1 MSDKIE
7 LAAPR
12 IDFDAVK
19 SFCELFPVT
28 TSDQYLLASNEL
40 ITLKKKR
47 NEVVEFFAEMKSS
60 AYATWKVIV
69 AREKFFTD
77 KIDQFETILKKKML
91 SFKTEQDRIQRET
104 QMRLQAEA
112 NVKADAERKKLL
124 ANAKQ
129 NERRGNELNAEMY
142 KNAAENVTAPAV
154 VIENTT
160 PKAAGI
166 STREVWKAE
175 VTDKQAFIAAV
186 AANPG
191 LLQFIQVDCA
201 GMVRQGWR
209 ECSGVRF
216 WKEAVLS
223 ARG

>member
-1 MSDKIE
+1 MPDKIE
-7 LAAPR
+7 LATPR

-19 SFCELFPVT
+19 SFCESFPVT

-47 NEVVEFFAEMKSS
+47 NEVVDFFVEMKSS
-60 AYATWKVIV
+60 AYATWKAIV

-77 KIDQFETILKKKML
+77 KIDQFETILKKRML

-112 NVKADAERKKLL
+112 NAKADAERKKLL

-142 KNAAENVTAPAV
+142 KNAAENVTASAV
-154 VIENTT
+154 VIENIT

-175 VTDKQAFIAAV
+175 VIDKQAFIAAV

-209 ECSGVRF
+209 ECNGMRF

>member
-19 SFCELFPVT
+19 SFCESFPVT
-28 TSDQYLLASNEL
+28 NSEQYLLASNEL
-40 ITLKKKR
+40 ITLKNKR

-60 AYATWKVIV
+60 AYATWKAIV

-112 NVKADAERKKLL
+112 NARADAERKKLL
-124 ANAKQ
+124 ANARQ

-142 KNAAENVTAPAV
+142 KNAAESVTAPV
-154 VIENTT
+154 VVVATAL

-175 VTDKQAFIAAV
+175 VINKQAFIAAV

-209 ECSGVRF
+209 ECDGVRF
-216 WKEAVLS
+216 FKETVLS

>member
-12 IDFDAVK
+12 IDFDSVK
-19 SFCELFPVT
+19 NFCESFPVT
-28 TSDQYLLASNEL
+28 NSEQYLLASNEL

-60 AYATWKVIV
+60 AYATWKAIV

-112 NVKADAERKKLL
+112 NARADAERKKLL
-124 ANAKQ
+124 ANARQ

-142 KNAAENVTAPAV
+142 KNAAESVTAPV
-154 VIENTT
+154 VVVATAL

-209 ECSGVRF
+209 ECDGVRF
-216 WKEAVLS
+216 FKETVLS